1 MRKISITVII
11 LLLWG
16 QMAAQVF
23 AGEPVG
29 TEFSAPGEPVGT
41 EFSALGLA
49 AETENSNISGEAK
62 STVQKTDEKSGS
74 GKLISAE
81 TEAVRSKADDRK
93 AYSAAVVSSVSGQG
107 EESLGSEDNES
118 LTSSENK
125 GNSPVSEDKQNSD
138 LSGQSESSASSDK
151 NEDAAFSGNK
161 DSTGISDKTDDQ
173 MQTTEA
179 LRIDNQN
186 IYEGMNRAY
195 KNGYQPTCEKG
206 KVILVL
212 PLICDEKLKNNTV
225 TASVE
230 LGNTDSSPFVFRNYE
245 KDFRCQPEKING
257 TQETKDVFLVSFSLD
272 LNKSRINGVYP
283 ITVNV
288 TGTDENKEPV
298 QNTFTNYVTITDGIN
313 PNASA
318 DTGQGDGAGGSEEKP
333 TSAPIVLVSKSVIS
347 TETVKA
353 GEDFEVVV
361 TCKNTSKTKAV
372 QNMVATINVPS
383 SDFELKNDSNTI
395 FVGKLGAEKTT
406 DLTLRFHV
414 SKSTADGNYPIEIA
428 MSYDDPKANTYT
440 SSGNIVVTVEQPLDV
455 QLTMP
460 RIDKEM
466 TAGDT
471 IPMSF
476 QVMNLGR
483 SSVYNVRCDVICD
496 GLSQTK
502 TAFIG
507 NMESGTAGEGITNI
521 FVTTMEGDEPYGETA
536 GKVTLTYEDSF
547 GNEHSQDFEIKTTI
561 VKMPENTATAQSQEP
576 ERASQWWV
584 SIVIVAGIIVVVGC
598 SMAAYFIGRR
608 KR

>member
-1 MRKISITVII
+1 MRKISIMVII

-16 QMAAQVF
+16 QMAIQVF
-23 AGEPVG
+23 A
-29 TEFSAPGEPVGT
+29 A
-41 EFSALGLA
+41 
-49 AETENSNISGEAK
+49 
-62 STVQKTDEKSGS
+62 EKSGD
-74 GKLISAE
+74 GE
-81 TEAVRSKADDRK
+81 TTIEKSEAVSSQGKGGDTSGDAAD
-93 AYSAAVVSSVSGQG
+93 VSVPGQG
-107 EESLGSEDNES
+107 EESLASEKNN
-118 LTSSENK
+118 SSASPENK
-125 GNSPVSEDKQNSD
+125 GNSTASEDKQSSN
-138 LSGQSESSASSDK
+138 LLGQSESSASPDK
-151 NEDAAFSGNK
+151 NEDASMGGNK
-161 DSTGISDKTDDQ
+161 DSSGISDRTDDQ
-173 MQTTEA
+173 MQTTGT

-212 PLICDEKLKNNTV
+212 PLLCDEKLKNNTI

-230 LGNTDSSPFVFRNYE
+230 LGNTDNSPFIFRNYE
-245 KDFRCQPEKING
+245 KDFRCKPEKING

-288 TGTDENKEPV
+288 SGMDESGGAV

-313 PNASA
+313 PNASDDA
-318 DTGQGDGAGGSEEKP
+318 GKGDAAGGGEEKP
-333 TSAPIVLVSKSVIS
+333 TSAPIVLVSNSVFS

-361 TCKNTSKTKAV
+361 TCKNTSKNKGV

-406 DLTLRFHV
+406 DLTLKFHV

-440 SSGNIVVTVEQPLDV
+440 STGNVVVTVEQPLDV

-460 RIDKEM
+460 RIEKEM

-483 SSVYNVRCDVICD
+483 SPVYNVRCDVICD

-521 FVTTMEGDEPYGETA
+521 FVTTMEGDEPYGDTA

-561 VKMPENTATAQSQEP
+561 VKMPENTVMAQSQEP

-584 SIVIVAGIIVVVGC
+584 SIAIVVGIIVVVGC

>member
-1 MRKISITVII
+1 M
-11 LLLWG
+11 
-16 QMAAQVF
+16 
-23 AGEPVG
+23 
-29 TEFSAPGEPVGT
+29 
-41 EFSALGLA
+41 
-49 AETENSNISGEAK
+49 
-62 STVQKTDEKSGS
+62 
-74 GKLISAE
+74 
-81 TEAVRSKADDRK
+81 
-93 AYSAAVVSSVSGQG
+93 
-107 EESLGSEDNES
+107 
-118 LTSSENK
+118 
-125 GNSPVSEDKQNSD
+125 
-138 LSGQSESSASSDK
+138 
-151 NEDAAFSGNK
+151 
-161 DSTGISDKTDDQ
+161 
-173 MQTTEA
+173 
-179 LRIDNQN
+179 
-186 IYEGMNRAY
+186 
-195 KNGYQPTCEKG
+195 
-206 KVILVL
+206 
-212 PLICDEKLKNNTV
+212 
-225 TASVE
+225 
-230 LGNTDSSPFVFRNYE
+230 
-245 KDFRCQPEKING
+245 
-257 TQETKDVFLVSFSLD
+257 
-272 LNKSRINGVYP
+272 
-283 ITVNV
+283 NV
-288 TGTDENKEPV
+288 TGTDENKEAV
-298 QNTFTNYVTITDGIN
+298 QNTFTNYVTITDGID

-318 DTGQGDGAGGSEEKP
+318 DAGQGDGAGGSEEKP

-347 TETVKA
+347 TETIKA
-353 GEDFEVVV
+353 GEDFEAVV
-361 TCKNTSKTKAV
+361 TCKNTSKKKAV

-440 SSGNIVVTVEQPLDV
+440 SSGTIVVTVEQSMDV

-483 SSVYNVRCDVICD
+483 SPVYNVRCDVICD

-521 FVTTMEGDEPYGETA
+521 FVTTMEGDEPYGDTA

-547 GNEHSQDFEIKTTI
+547 GNEHLQDFEIKTTI
-561 VKMPENTATAQSQEP
+561 VKMPENTVSAQSQEP

-584 SIVIVAGIIVVVGC
+584 SMTIVAGIIVVFGC
-598 SMAAYFIGRR
+598 SMTAYFIGRR

>member
-11 LLLWG
+11 FLLWG

-23 AGEPVG
+23 AAEPLG
-29 TEFSAPGEPVGT
+29 TEF
-41 EFSALGLA
+41 LA
-49 AETENSNISGEAK
+49 H
-62 STVQKTDEKSGS
+62 
-74 GKLISAE
+74 
-81 TEAVRSKADDRK
+81 
-93 AYSAAVVSSVSGQG
+93 
-107 EESLGSEDNES
+107 EESL
-118 LTSSENK
+118 
-125 GNSPVSEDKQNSD
+125 VSEDKENLTSPGNKGDSTISENEQNST
-138 LSGQSESSASSDK
+138 LSGHNESSASSDK
-151 NEDAAFSGNK
+151 EEASTLSDNK
-161 DSTGISDKTDDQ
+161 DSSTISDKTDGQ
-173 MQTTEA
+173 MQTVGA

-195 KNGYQPTCEKG
+195 KNGYQPNCEKG
-206 KVILVL
+206 KAILVL
-212 PLICDEKLKNNTV
+212 PLIGDGRIKNNTI

-230 LGNTDSSPFVFRNYE
+230 LGNTDNSPFIFRNYE
-245 KDFRCQPEKING
+245 KDFRCKPEKING

-288 TGTDENKEPV
+288 SGMDESGGAV
-298 QNTFTNYVTITDGIN
+298 QNTFTNYVTITDGID
-313 PNASA
+313 PNASDDA
-318 DTGQGDGAGGSEEKP
+318 DKGETTGGSEEKP

-347 TETVKA
+347 TEPVKS
-353 GEDFEVVV
+353 GEDFEVIV

-395 FVGKLGAEKTT
+395 FIGKLGAEKTT
-406 DLTLRFHV
+406 DLTLKFHV

-440 SSGNIVVTVEQPLDV
+440 STGNVVVTVEQPLDV

-483 SSVYNVRCDVICD
+483 SPVYNVRCDVICD

-521 FVTTMEGDEPYGETA
+521 FVTTMEGDEPYGDTA
-536 GKVTLTYEDSF
+536 GEGTLTYEDSF

-561 VKMPENTATAQSQEP
+561 VKMPESSVINQGQEP
-576 ERASQWWV
+576 KRASQWWV
-584 SIVIVAGIIVVVGC
+584 SIAIVAGIITVVGC

>member
-1 MRKISITVII
+1 MRKISSIVII
-11 LLLWG
+11 LLFCV
-16 QMAAQVF
+16 QMAAPAYAAEQDNNSI
-23 AGEPVG
+23 AGEANSIMQ
-29 TEFSAPGEPVGT
+29 EAD
-41 EFSALGLA
+41 
-49 AETENSNISGEAK
+49 ENSGREKPISK
-62 STVQKTDEKSGS
+62 
-74 GKLISAE
+74 E
-81 TEAVRSKADDRK
+81 TEAA
-93 AYSAAVVSSVSGQG
+93 SSQG
-107 EESLGSEDNES
+107 NSTLSEDNES
-118 LTSSENK
+118 AASSE
-125 GNSPVSEDKQNSD
+125 
-138 LSGQSESSASSDK
+138 K
-151 NEDAAFSGNK
+151 NEGSTLDGNK
-161 DSTGISDKTDDQ
+161 DSAGSSDKTDDQ
-173 MQTTEA
+173 VGRTGT
-179 LRIDNQN
+179 LHIDNQN

-195 KNGYQPTCEKG
+195 KNGYQPTCERG

-212 PLICDEKLKNNTV
+212 PLLCGEKLKNNTI

-230 LGNTDSSPFVFRNYE
+230 LGSTDNSPFVFRNYE
-245 KDFRCQPEKING
+245 KDFQCKPEKING
-257 TQETKDVFLVSFSLD
+257 TQETKEVFLVSFSLD
-272 LNKSRINGVYP
+272 LNKSRGNGVYP
-283 ITVNV
+283 IIVNV
-288 TGTDENKEPV
+288 SGMDESGETV
-298 QNTFTNYVTITDGIN
+298 QNTFTNYVTITDGID
-313 PNASA
+313 PTASV
-318 DTGQGDGAGGSEEKP
+318 DAGKGEMTEGGEEKP
-333 TSAPIVLVSKSVIS
+333 TSAPVVLVSKSVFS

-353 GEDFEVVV
+353 GEDFEVIV
-361 TCKNTSKTKAV
+361 TCKNTSKKKSV

-406 DLTLRFHV
+406 DLTLKFHV

-440 SSGNIVVTVEQPLDV
+440 SSGNIAVTVEQPLDV

-483 SSVYNVRCDVICD
+483 SPVYNVRCDVICD

-507 NMESGTAGEGITNI
+507 NMESGTAGEGITNV
-521 FVTTMEGDEPYGETA
+521 FVMPMEGDEPYGDTE

-547 GNEHSQDFEIKTTI
+547 GNEHSQDFEIKTSI
-561 VKMPENTATAQSQEP
+561 VKMPENTVTVQNQEP

-584 SIVIVAGIIVVVGC
+584 SMAIVGGIIAVVGC